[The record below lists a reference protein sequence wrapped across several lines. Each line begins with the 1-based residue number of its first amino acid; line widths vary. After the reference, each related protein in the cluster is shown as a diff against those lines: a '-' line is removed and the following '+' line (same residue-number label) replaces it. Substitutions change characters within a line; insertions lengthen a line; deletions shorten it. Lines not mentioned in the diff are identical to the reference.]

1 MEKEF
6 EPACRRMEWLD
17 PFYKAVW
24 EKAFAEGIPI
34 SGTFELTPRCNFNC
48 KMCYVHLKEKDIP
61 KYGKELSA
69 KEWLRIAEEAKEAGT
84 TWLCITGGEPLMH
97 PEFPE
102 IWKGLSEMGFF
113 LTLQTNA
120 SMITG
125 EIQTLLEQYP
135 PRQVKITLY
144 GSNDEVYEA
153 VCGVKKGFTRVNDGI
168 HTLMSMGI
176 PVTLVSTIIRQNA
189 EDAEK
194 MAFYAYVHR
203 LPWLSTNGVKDCL
216 RHSGTD
222 VKKVQV
228 EDDQAER
235 LRVAI
240 EQRVCNQKFFDRN
253 QKPCTWC
260 RDYRVGYWILWNGRM
275 SFCSFLDGPDITVW
289 DQSFRIAWK
298 QLLANE
304 EALDW
309 PESCKNCEAF
319 EVCAKC
325 AATVQSLVVH
335 ENGKES
341 EYCKAI
347 QSEYRQQM
355 DREKRK
361 GEK

>member
-61 KYGKELSA
+61 KYGEELSA

-144 GSNDEVYEA
+144 GSNDEVYEE

-203 LPWLSTNGVKDCL
+203 LPWDSTIGVRPSL
-216 RHSGTD
+216 RGAASDLND
-222 VKKVQV
+222 VKLFEKL
-228 EDDQAER
+228 EESRKKNMEKRIRKSSFLDPE
-235 LRVAI
+235 
-240 EQRVCNQKFFDRN
+240 K
-253 QKPCTWC
+253 KPCTYC
-260 RDYRVGYWILWNGRM
+260 KDYRLGYWILWDGTV
-275 SFCSFLDGPDITVW
+275 SFCSFLNESGISVRNVPF
-289 DQSFRIAWK
+289 QKSWK
-298 QLLANE
+298 MLLEYE
-304 EALDW
+304 ETLEW
-309 PESCKNCEAF
+309 PEECQICEAAK
-319 EVCAKC
+319 VCERC
-325 AATVQSLVVH
+325 AERVRNRKSSVDGQESFCEQTKRLY
-335 ENGKES
+335 KEI
-341 EYCKAI
+341 CK
-347 QSEYRQQM
+347 E
-355 DREKRK
+355 
-361 GEK
+361 